1 MLELKPAAVRAALIN
16 AQGLQQQPNR
26 PPATKEDVLKTIQQM
41 QILQIDTINVVARS
55 PYLVLWSRLEDYEP
69 GWLEELLAEH
79 RIFEYWSHEASF
91 LPIEDFGLYR
101 RKMIDNPD
109 DWLHWSKNWINSN
122 ASMVETIL
130 NHVRVNGAVR
140 SSDFKRTD
148 GQKGTWWNWKEEK
161 IALER
166 LFNVGELMISGR
178 HNFQRIYDLR
188 ERVLPD
194 WDDATAPDYE
204 EVKRQLVLKSVLAL
218 GVTKAAWVAD
228 YFRLPQ
234 KRTLA
239 NLSELVEAGQI
250 LMAKVEGWSEPVYY
264 HPANQALVEAAA
276 NDQLPASKTTLLS
289 PFDPIVWDRKRAQ
302 DLFAFDYRIECY
314 TPAPKRKYG
323 YFTLPIL
330 YNNALIGRLDPK
342 AHRKEGM
349 FEVKALYLE
358 PDVEITDH
366 LVAELK
372 STLRACATWHKTPEV
387 VVQKSDP
394 PELAAL
400 VNG

>member
-330 YNNALIGRLDPK
+330 YNNALVGRLDPK

>member
-250 LMAKVEGWSEPVYY
+250 LTAKVEGWSEPVYY

-330 YNNALIGRLDPK
+330 YNNALVGRLDPK